1 MTATQ
6 ENREIE
12 SESRDIRVAIVEDH
26 VRLRGVLEKLIRF
39 SPGMV
44 CVGVYKS
51 GEDLLK
57 AIPEVK
63 PEIVSLDLSMPRM
76 SGIDAIERIHQE
88 SPEIKCILFSGH
100 SERSYVE
107 QCLAR
112 GGAGYIVKGDSE
124 EFLKG
129 IREVS
134 AGRRYVSPRFAKL
147 LEA

>member
-129 IREVS
+129 IREVN